1 MSFMLYS
8 ILSALR
14 GGSFM
19 STQNHVFA
27 ATCPTQSKGKML
39 HIEFLRIIAIYLVLF
54 NHTGVKGFFHFSVAA
69 DSHFYWMYLFYSI
82 LDKIAV
88 PLFFMISGALLLQ
101 KDENLSQLYYKRVL
115 KFIVILLAIS
125 AVYQL
130 YDYYVNNDN
139 IELKTIL
146 LEFVNG
152 STSTALWYLYSYIGV
167 LIMLPFLRKLARSL
181 SSNEYLY
188 LIALRIIFFGVFPMI
203 FFLIFREPQNFGNYL
218 PLVTADNIFFLL
230 IGYYAEHLLPDR
242 LLTKKNLLFGLLF
255 SVISIM
261 ICCLMTHYK
270 IIVSGDCS
278 ESTSQIFHKSLI
290 VIPCITIYLCCKYY
304 FAHRS
309 IPAFI
314 QRIIL
319 FFGRTTF
326 GVYLLERILR
336 QSTTAIFD
344 ISKPYIH
351 TFPACIL
358 WIFCACLIGSVITFL
373 LQKIPIVK
381 NFL

>member
-1 MSFMLYS
+1 
-8 ILSALR
+8 
-14 GGSFM
+14 M

-27 ATCPTQSKGKML
+27 TTCPAQSKEKLL

-54 NHTGVKGFFHFSVAA
+54 NHTGVKGFFHFSVAI
-69 DSHFYWMYLFYSI
+69 DSHFYWVYLFFSV

-101 KDENLSQLYYKRVL
+101 KDESLSQLYYKRVF
-115 KFIVILLAIS
+115 KFIIILLTIS
-125 AVYQL
+125 AIYQF
-130 YDYYVNNDN
+130 YDYYINNDSL
-139 IELKTIL
+139 ELKNIL

-167 LIMLPFLRKLARSL
+167 LIMLPFLRKLACSL

-188 LIALRIIFFGVFPMI
+188 LITLRIIFVGFFPI
-203 FFLIFREPQNFGNYL
+203 ILFLIFKENHNFGNYL

-230 IGYYAEHLLPDR
+230 IGYYMEHILPDT
-242 LLTKKNLLFGLLF
+242 LLTKKKLLFGLLF
-255 SVISIM
+255 SFISII

-304 FAHRS
+304 FTHHNV
-309 IPAFI
+309 PALI
-314 QRIIL
+314 QRIII

-336 QSTTAIFD
+336 QSTTIIFD
-344 ISKPYIH
+344 TLQPYLH
-351 TFPACIL
+351 TFPACL
-358 WIFCACLIGSVITFL
+358 VWIFCACIIGSLVTAFL
-373 LQKIPIVK
+373 KKIPIVK